1 MEVFQLRDYQQE
13 AVSSVLK
20 HFRKTNES
28 AVIVLPTGSGKSLV
42 IAELAR
48 LAKRKILVLTHVK
61 ELVEQNHQKF
71 ESYGVAAGIY
81 SAGLKLKETQHQV
94 TFASIQSAAR
104 NLDDFNEPYSLI
116 IIDECHRV
124 NLPSPDLSDEQ
135 SNAPLN
141 AQSNKPPQ
149 DKTKAESKFNDA
161 LSSNTESEDKAQP
174 EAQSAN
180 KVSKG
185 SNSNQYQQII
195 EKLMQV
201 NPDVKLLGLTATP
214 YRLGMG
220 WIYKKHYRGFMRS
233 EEKRPFEHCIYELPL
248 RYLIKREYL
257 TEPNLVDATIEHYD
271 FSSLRANASG
281 DYSPADMNHLLN
293 KNPRVTQ
300 SIIEQVIEL
309 GEQRQGI
316 MIFAATVEHAKEV
329 FSYLPSQLSA
339 LVTGATDNAER
350 DKLIKAFKRKEI
362 KYLVNVSV
370 LTTGFDAPHVDMIA
384 ILRPTQSVSLYQQI
398 IGRGLRLSENKKDC
412 LVIDYTGNDFDLY
425 HPEVGEKKPN
435 SKSQPVQVVCPSC
448 EFPNV
453 FWGICDD
460 DGYLVEHYGRRCK
473 GLVDTD
479 SEEQAYRVESQS
491 QCDYRFVFKEC
502 PHCGGENDIAAR
514 NCLQCHEVLVDPDD
528 MLKKALK
535 LKDSKIIRCAGL
547 NLTSVDGKISYK
559 GADKGA
565 GKLKIIYHDEEGTQ
579 LNESFDFAQP
589 NQVKA
594 FNDIFSKRLSAK
606 ISLQLGSTESYEVTT
621 LEQALKLAN
630 ILPCP
635 DFVIARKQKFYWRI
649 KERIF
654 DYQGKYRKANE
665 LK

>member
-1 MEVFQLRDYQQE
+1 MAVFQLRDYQQE
-13 AVSSVLK
+13 AVSSVVK

-61 ELVEQNHQKF
+61 ELVEQNHQKY
-71 ESYGVAAGIY
+71 ETYGVTAGIY

-104 NLDDFNEPYSLI
+104 NLNDFDEPYSLI

-124 NLPSPDLSDEQ
+124 NLASSDLSDRPPNEQ
-135 SNAPLN
+135 S
-141 AQSNKPPQ
+141 K
-149 DKTKAESKFNDA
+149 DKTKPKNKGKGEPKEQLQENASK
-161 LSSNTESEDKAQP
+161 L
-174 EAQSAN
+174 
-180 KVSKG
+180 

-195 EKLMQV
+195 EKLTQV
-201 NPDVKLLGLTATP
+201 NPEVKLLGLTATP

-257 TEPNLVDATIEHYD
+257 TKPNLVDATIEHYD
-271 FSSLRANASG
+271 FSNLRSNASG
-281 DYSPADMNHLLN
+281 EYSLTDMNHLLN

-300 SIIEQVIEL
+300 AIIEQVIEL
-309 GEQRQGI
+309 SVDRQGI

-329 FSYLPSQLSA
+329 FSYLPTKLSA
-339 LVTGATDNAER
+339 LITGATDNNER
-350 DKLIKAFKRKEI
+350 DKLIQAFKRKEI

-398 IGRGLRLSENKKDC
+398 IGRGLRLSDNKKDC

-425 HPEVGEKKPN
+425 QPEVGEKKPN

-473 GLVDTD
+473 GLVETP
-479 SEEQAYRVESQS
+479 SEEQAYLVESQS

-514 NCLQCHEVLVDPDD
+514 NCLHCLEVLVDPDD
-528 MLKKALK
+528 MLKKALQ

-547 NLTSVDGKISYK
+547 NLTKVSDK
-559 GADKGA
+559 GADK
-565 GKLKIIYHDEEGTQ
+565 LKITYHDEEGTE
-579 LNESFDFAQP
+579 LNESFDFTKP
-589 NQVKA
+589 TQVKA

-606 ISLQLGSTESYEVTT
+606 ISLQLGSAESFEVTN
-621 LEQALKLAN
+621 LEQALKLSN
-630 ILPCP
+630 LLPCP

-649 KERIF
+649 KNRLF

>member
-1 MEVFQLRDYQQE
+1 VEVFQLRDYQQE
-13 AVSSVLK
+13 AVSKVLK

-61 ELVEQNHQKF
+61 ELVEQNHQKY
-71 ESYGVAAGIY
+71 ESYGVTAGIY
-81 SAGLKLKETQHQV
+81 SAGLKLRETQHQV

-104 NLDDFNEPYSLI
+104 NLDDFSEPYSLI

-124 NLPSPDLSDEQ
+124 NLASPELAKDEAKSKLKGESKEQ
-135 SNAPLN
+135 S
-141 AQSNKPPQ
+141 Q
-149 DKTKAESKFNDA
+149 ESA
-161 LSSNTESEDKAQP
+161 
-174 EAQSAN
+174 
-180 KVSKG
+180 SKL

-201 NPDVKLLGLTATP
+201 NPEVKLLGLTATP

-248 RYLIKREYL
+248 RYLIKRQYL
-257 TEPNLVDATIEHYD
+257 TQPNLVDATIEHYD
-271 FSSLRANASG
+271 FNSLRANASG
-281 DYSPADMNHLLN
+281 EYSPTDINHLLN

-300 SIIEQVIEL
+300 GIIEQVIEL
-309 GEQRQGI
+309 GDKRQGI

-329 FSYLPSQLSA
+329 FSYLPTKLSA
-339 LVTGATDNAER
+339 LITGATDNTER

-398 IGRGLRLSENKKDC
+398 IGRGLRLSDNKKDC

-448 EFPNV
+448 EFANI

-460 DGYLVEHYGRRCK
+460 DGYLVEHYGRRCQ
-473 GLVDTD
+473 GLVNVQN
-479 SEEQAYRVESQS
+479 EEQAYLVESES

-514 NCLQCHEVLVDPDD
+514 TCLQCLEVLVDPDD
-528 MLKKALK
+528 MLKKALQ

-547 NLTSVDGKISYK
+547 NLTEINSK
-559 GADKGA
+559 GADK
-565 GKLKIIYHDEEGTQ
+565 LKITYHDEEGTE
-579 LNESFDFAQP
+579 LNESFDFANP

-606 ISLQLGSTESYEVTT
+606 ISVQLGSAESFEVTNI
-621 LEQALKLAN
+621 EQALKLAN

-635 DFVIARKQKFYWRI
+635 DFVIARKQKYYWRI
-649 KERIF
+649 KERLF

>member
-1 MEVFQLRDYQQE
+1 MAVFQLRDYQQE

-48 LAKRKILVLTHVK
+48 LARRKILVLTHVK
-61 ELVEQNHQKF
+61 ELVEQNHQKY
-71 ESYGVAAGIY
+71 ETYGVTAGIY

-104 NLDDFNEPYSLI
+104 NLDDFDEPYSLI

-124 NLPSPDLSDEQ
+124 NLASPDLSNEQ
-135 SNAPLN
+135 SKDKAKDK
-141 AQSNKPPQ
+141 AKSKPK
-149 DKTKAESKFNDA
+149 DESKEQ
-161 LSSNTESEDKAQP
+161 SP
-174 EAQSAN
+174 ENA
-180 KVSKG
+180 SKLP
-185 SNSNQYQQII
+185 NSNQYQQII
-195 EKLMQV
+195 EKLTQV
-201 NPDVKLLGLTATP
+201 NPEVKLLGLTATP

-220 WIYKKHYRGFMRS
+220 WIYKKHYRGFIRS

-271 FSSLRANASG
+271 FSNLRSNASG
-281 DYSPADMNHLLN
+281 EYSPMDMNHLLN

-300 SIIEQVIEL
+300 GIIEQVIEL
-309 GEQRQGI
+309 GEERQGI

-329 FSYLPSQLSA
+329 FSYLPTKLSA
-339 LVTGATDNAER
+339 LITGATDNTER
-350 DKLIKAFKRKEI
+350 DKLIKAFKCKEI

-384 ILRPTQSVSLYQQI
+384 ILRPTQSVSLFQQI
-398 IGRGLRLSENKKDC
+398 IGRGLRLSDNKKDC

-435 SKSQPVQVVCPSC
+435 SKSRPVQVVCPSC

-473 GLVDTD
+473 GLVDTG
-479 SEEQAYRVESQS
+479 SEEQAYLVESQS

-514 NCLQCHEVLVDPDD
+514 NCLQCLEVLVDPDD
-528 MLKKALK
+528 MLKKALQ
-535 LKDSKIIRCAGL
+535 LKGSKIIRCAGL
-547 NLTSVDGKISYK
+547 NLTRVDGKVSDK
-559 GADKGA
+559 GADK
-565 GKLKIIYHDEEGTQ
+565 LKITYHDEEGTE
-579 LNESFDFAQP
+579 LNESFDFAKP

-606 ISLQLGSTESYEVTT
+606 ISVQLGSTESFEVTT
-621 LEQALKLAN
+621 LEQALTLAN
-630 ILPCP
+630 LLPCP
-635 DFVIARKQKFYWRI
+635 DFVIARKQKYYWRI
-649 KERIF
+649 KNRLF

>member
-1 MEVFQLRDYQQE
+1 M
-13 AVSSVLK
+13 
-20 HFRKTNES
+20 
-28 AVIVLPTGSGKSLV
+28 IVLPTGSGKSLV

-61 ELVEQNHQKF
+61 ELVEQNHQKY
-71 ESYGVAAGIY
+71 ESYGVTAGIY

-104 NLDDFNEPYSLI
+104 NLNDFNDPYSLI

-124 NLPSPDLSDEQ
+124 NLASPDLSNEKPTDNTKD
-135 SNAPLN
+135 NAK
-141 AQSNKPPQ
+141 SKP
-149 DKTKAESKFNDA
+149 K
-161 LSSNTESEDKAQP
+161 
-174 EAQSAN
+174 
-180 KVSKG
+180 SKG
-185 SNSNQYQQII
+185 KVDPKKPSQENASKPSNSNQYQQII

-201 NPDVKLLGLTATP
+201 NPEVKLLGLTATP
-214 YRLGMG
+214 YRLGLG

-233 EEKRPFEHCIYELPL
+233 EEKRPFEHCIYELPI
-248 RYLIKREYL
+248 RNLIKRKYL
-257 TEPNLVDATIEHYD
+257 TQPNLVDATIEHYD
-271 FSSLRANASG
+271 FSSLRSNASG
-281 DYSPADMNHLLN
+281 EYSPSDMNHLLN

-309 GEQRQGI
+309 GGKRQGI

-329 FSYLPSQLSA
+329 FSYLPPKLSA
-339 LVTGATDNAER
+339 LITGATDNTER

-398 IGRGLRLSENKKDC
+398 IGRGLRLSDNKKDC

-448 EFPNV
+448 EFPNI
-453 FWGICDD
+453 FWGVCDD

-473 GLVDTD
+473 GLVDTG
-479 SEEQAYRVESQS
+479 SEKQEYRVESQS

-514 NCLQCHEVLVDPDD
+514 NCLQCLEVLVDPDD

-547 NLTSVDGKISYK
+547 NLTRVNGKASNKLSDK
-559 GADKGA
+559 GADK
-565 GKLKIIYHDEEGTQ
+565 LKITYHDEEGTD
-579 LNESFDFAQP
+579 LTESFDFAKP

-594 FNDIFSKRLSAK
+594 FNAIFAKRLSAK
-606 ISLQLGSTESYEVTT
+606 ISVQLGTTESFEVTT

-635 DFVIARKQKFYWRI
+635 DFVIARKQKYYWRI
-649 KERIF
+649 KDRLF

>member
-1 MEVFQLRDYQQE
+1 MAAFQLRDYQQE
-13 AVSSVLK
+13 AVSKVLK
-20 HFRKTNES
+20 HFKKTNES

-71 ESYGVAAGIY
+71 ESYGVTAGIY

-104 NLDDFNEPYSLI
+104 NLDDFNTPYSLI

-124 NLPSPDLSDEQ
+124 NLASTDLTGEHSVDPSKGLLIDKSQSLLKDKAKNAPSDE
-135 SNAPLN
+135 S
-141 AQSNKPPQ
+141 K
-149 DKTKAESKFNDA
+149 ESAGK
-161 LSSNTESEDKAQP
+161 L
-174 EAQSAN
+174 
-180 KVSKG
+180 G
-185 SNSNQYQQII
+185 NSNQYQQII
-195 EKLMQV
+195 DKLMQV
-201 NPDVKLLGLTATP
+201 NPELKLLGLTATP

-220 WIYKKHYRGFMRS
+220 WIYKKHYRGFVRTQ
-233 EEKRPFEHCIYELPL
+233 EKRPFEHCIYELPL
-248 RYLIKREYL
+248 HYLIKKNYL
-257 TEPNLVDATIEHYD
+257 TKPNLVDATIEHYD

-281 DYSPADMNHLLN
+281 DYSPTDINHLLN

-309 GEQRQGI
+309 GEKRQGI

-329 FSYLPSQLSA
+329 YSYLPATLSA
-339 LVTGATDNAER
+339 LITGATDNAER
-350 DKLIKAFKRKEI
+350 DALIKAFKRKDI

-425 HPEVGEKKPN
+425 QPEVGEKKPN

-448 EFPNV
+448 EFPNI

-460 DGYLVEHYGRRCK
+460 DGYLVEHYGRRCQ
-473 GLVDTD
+473 GLVYAPHIEQEQQEQPEQKI
-479 SEEQAYRVESQS
+479 SES

-514 NCLQCHEVLVDPDD
+514 TCLQCFEVLVDPDD
-528 MLKKALK
+528 MLKKALQ

-547 NLTSVDGKISYK
+547 NLTRVTDTDTGK
-559 GADKGA
+559 GAD
-565 GKLKIIYHDEEGTQ
+565 KLKIIYHDEEGTE
-579 LNESFDFAQP
+579 LNESFDFARP
-589 NQVKA
+589 IQVKA
-594 FNDIFSKRLSAK
+594 FNAIFAKRLSAK
-606 ISLQLGSTESYEVTT
+606 LNVQLGSTESFEVTT
-621 LEQALKLAN
+621 LDQALKLEN
-630 ILPCP
+630 VLPCP
-635 DFVIARKQKFYWRI
+635 DFVIARKQKYYWRI
-649 KERIF
+649 KDRLF
-654 DYQGKYRKANE
+654 DYQGKYRKANA

>member
-1 MEVFQLRDYQQE
+1 VAVFQLRDYQQD
-13 AVSSVLK
+13 AVSAVLK
-20 HFRKTNES
+20 HFRKTNQS

-61 ELVEQNHQKF
+61 ELVEQNHQKY
-71 ESYGVAAGIY
+71 ESYGVSAGIY

-124 NLPSPDLSDEQ
+124 NLASTDLSNEMSTYKTKDASNGESKEQ
-135 SNAPLN
+135 SQKRA
-141 AQSNKPPQ
+141 SN
-149 DKTKAESKFNDA
+149 
-161 LSSNTESEDKAQP
+161 
-174 EAQSAN
+174 
-180 KVSKG
+180 
-185 SNSNQYQQII
+185 NQYQQII

-201 NPDVKLLGLTATP
+201 NPEVKLLGLTATP

-248 RYLIKREYL
+248 RYLIKRRYL

-271 FSSLRANASG
+271 FSSLRTNASG
-281 DYSPADMNHLLN
+281 DYSPTDINHLLN

-300 SIIEQVIEL
+300 GIIEQVIEL
-309 GEQRQGI
+309 GLKRQGI

-329 FSYLPSQLSA
+329 FSYLPANLSA
-339 LVTGATDNAER
+339 LITGATENTER
-350 DKLIKAFKRKEI
+350 DQLIKAFKCKDI

-398 IGRGLRLSENKKDC
+398 IGRGLRLSDNKKDC

-448 EFPNV
+448 EFPNL

-460 DGYLVEHYGRRCK
+460 DGYLVEHYGRRCQ
-473 GLVDTD
+473 GLVDSP
-479 SEEQAYRVESQS
+479 SEEQTTES

-514 NCLQCHEVLVDPDD
+514 TCLQCLEVLVDPDD
-528 MLKKALK
+528 MLKKALQ
-535 LKDSKIIRCAGL
+535 LKDSKIIRCSGL
-547 NLTSVDGKISYK
+547 NLTKIS
-559 GADKGA
+559 DKGA
-565 GKLKIIYHDEEGTQ
+565 EKLKIIYHDEEGME
-579 LNESFDFAQP
+579 LSESFDFARP

-606 ISLQLGSTESYEVTT
+606 ISVQLGSTESFEVTN
-621 LEQALKLAN
+621 LEQALKLASL
-630 ILPCP
+630 LPCP
-635 DFVIARKQKFYWRI
+635 DFVIARKQKYYWRI
-649 KERIF
+649 KDRLF

>member
-1 MEVFQLRDYQQE
+1 VAVFQLRDYQQE
-13 AVSSVLK
+13 AVSAVLK

-61 ELVEQNHQKF
+61 ELVEQNHQKY
-71 ESYGVAAGIY
+71 ESYGVTAGIY

-104 NLDDFNEPYSLI
+104 NIDDFNEPYSLI

-124 NLPSPDLSDEQ
+124 NLASAELAKDEAKSKPKGESKEQ
-135 SNAPLN
+135 SQETA
-141 AQSNKPPQ
+141 
-149 DKTKAESKFNDA
+149 SK
-161 LSSNTESEDKAQP
+161 L
-174 EAQSAN
+174 
-180 KVSKG
+180 

-201 NPDVKLLGLTATP
+201 NPEVKLLGLTATP

-220 WIYKKHYRGFMRS
+220 WIYKKHYHGFMRS

-248 RYLIKREYL
+248 RYLIKRQYL

-281 DYSPADMNHLLN
+281 EYSPTDINHLLN

-300 SIIEQVIEL
+300 GIIEQVIEL
-309 GEQRQGI
+309 GDKRQGI

-329 FSYLPSQLSA
+329 FSYLPAKLSA
-339 LVTGATDNAER
+339 LITGATDNTER
-350 DKLIKAFKRKEI
+350 DQLIKAFKRKEI

-398 IGRGLRLSENKKDC
+398 IGRGLRLSDNKKDC

-448 EFPNV
+448 EFPNI

-460 DGYLVEHYGRRCK
+460 DGYLVEHYGRRCQ
-473 GLVDTD
+473 GLVDAGN
-479 SEEQAYRVESQS
+479 EEQAYLVESQS

-514 NCLQCHEVLVDPDD
+514 NCLQCLEVLVDPDD
-528 MLKKALK
+528 MLKKALQ

-547 NLTSVDGKISYK
+547 NLTRVSGKLSDKRTDKLSDK
-559 GADKGA
+559 GADK
-565 GKLKIIYHDEEGTQ
+565 LKITYHDEEGAE
-579 LNESFDFAQP
+579 LNESFDFAKP

-606 ISLQLGSTESYEVTT
+606 ISVQLGSTESFEVTNI
-621 LEQALKLAN
+621 EQALKLAN

-635 DFVIARKQKFYWRI
+635 DFVIARKQKYYWRI
-649 KERIF
+649 KNRLF

>member
-1 MEVFQLRDYQQE
+1 VAVFQLRDYQQE
-13 AVSSVLK
+13 AVSAVLK

-61 ELVEQNHQKF
+61 ELVEQNHQKY
-71 ESYGVAAGIY
+71 ESYGVTAGIY

-104 NLDDFNEPYSLI
+104 NLDDFNGPYSLI

-124 NLPSPDLSDEQ
+124 NLASAELAKDEAKSKPKGESKEQ
-135 SNAPLN
+135 SQETA
-141 AQSNKPPQ
+141 
-149 DKTKAESKFNDA
+149 SK
-161 LSSNTESEDKAQP
+161 L
-174 EAQSAN
+174 
-180 KVSKG
+180 

-201 NPDVKLLGLTATP
+201 NPEVKLLGLTATP

-220 WIYKKHYRGFMRS
+220 WIYKKHYHGFMRS

-248 RYLIKREYL
+248 RYLIKRQYL

-281 DYSPADMNHLLN
+281 EYSPTDINHLLN

-300 SIIEQVIEL
+300 GIIEQVIEL
-309 GEQRQGI
+309 GDKRQGI

-329 FSYLPSQLSA
+329 FSYLPAKLSA
-339 LVTGATDNAER
+339 LITGATDNTER

-398 IGRGLRLSENKKDC
+398 IGRGLRLSDNKKDC

-448 EFPNV
+448 EFPNI

-460 DGYLVEHYGRRCK
+460 EGYLVEHYGRRCK
-473 GLVDTD
+473 GLVDAGN
-479 SEEQAYRVESQS
+479 EEQAYLVESQS
-491 QCDYRFVFKEC
+491 QCNYRFVFKEC

-514 NCLQCHEVLVDPDD
+514 NCLQCLEVLVDPDD
-528 MLKKALK
+528 MLKKALQ

-547 NLTSVDGKISYK
+547 NLTRVSGKLSDKRTDKLSDK
-559 GADKGA
+559 GADK
-565 GKLKIIYHDEEGTQ
+565 LKITYHDEEGAE
-579 LNESFDFAQP
+579 LNESFDFAKP

-606 ISLQLGSTESYEVTT
+606 ISVQLGSTESFEVTNI
-621 LEQALKLAN
+621 EQALKLAN

-635 DFVIARKQKFYWRI
+635 DFVIARKQKYYWRI
-649 KERIF
+649 KNRLF

>member
-1 MEVFQLRDYQQE
+1 MAVFISLLRQQHCVEVFQLRDYQQE
-13 AVSSVLK
+13 AVSAVLK

-61 ELVEQNHQKF
+61 ELVEQNHQKY
-71 ESYGVAAGIY
+71 ESYGVTAGIY

-104 NLDDFNEPYSLI
+104 NLDDFSEPYSLI

-124 NLPSPDLSDEQ
+124 NLASTELVKDEAKGEPKEQ
-135 SNAPLN
+135 T
-141 AQSNKPPQ
+141 QE
-149 DKTKAESKFNDA
+149 KASK
-161 LSSNTESEDKAQP
+161 LSNT
-174 EAQSAN
+174 
-180 KVSKG
+180 
-185 SNSNQYQQII
+185 NQYQQII

-248 RYLIKREYL
+248 RYLIKRQYL

-271 FSSLRANASG
+271 FSRLRANASG
-281 DYSPADMNHLLN
+281 EYSPTDINHLLN

-300 SIIEQVIEL
+300 GIIEQVIEL
-309 GEQRQGI
+309 GYKRQGI

-329 FSYLPSQLSA
+329 FSYLPAKLSA
-339 LVTGATDNAER
+339 LITGATDNTER

-398 IGRGLRLSENKKDC
+398 IGRGLRLSDNKKDC

-435 SKSQPVQVVCPSC
+435 SKSQPVQVICPSC
-448 EFPNV
+448 EFPNL

-460 DGYLVEHYGRRCK
+460 DGYLVEHYGRRCQ
-473 GLVDTD
+473 GLI
-479 SEEQAYRVESQS
+479 EEQGSESQ
-491 QCDYRFVFKEC
+491 CNYRFVFKEC

-528 MLKKALK
+528 MLKKALQ

-547 NLTSVDGKISYK
+547 NLTKVSDK
-559 GADKGA
+559 GADK
-565 GKLKIIYHDEEGTQ
+565 LKITYHDEEGVE
-579 LNESFDFAQP
+579 LNDSFDFTKP

-606 ISLQLGSTESYEVTT
+606 ISVQLGSTGSFEVTT

-635 DFVIARKQKFYWRI
+635 DFVIGRKQKFYWRV
-649 KERIF
+649 KSRLF
-654 DYQGKYRKANE
+654 DYQGKYRKANQ

>member
-1 MEVFQLRDYQQE
+1 MTVFISLLRQQHCVEVFQLRDYQQE
-13 AVSSVLK
+13 AVSAVLK

-61 ELVEQNHQKF
+61 ELVEQNHQKY
-71 ESYGVAAGIY
+71 ESYGVTAGIY

-94 TFASIQSAAR
+94 TFASIQSAVR
-104 NLDDFNEPYSLI
+104 NLDDFSEPYSLI

-124 NLPSPDLSDEQ
+124 NLASTELVKDKSKEQ
-135 SNAPLN
+135 T
-141 AQSNKPPQ
+141 QE
-149 DKTKAESKFNDA
+149 KASK
-161 LSSNTESEDKAQP
+161 L
-174 EAQSAN
+174 
-180 KVSKG
+180 

-248 RYLIKREYL
+248 RYLIKRQYL

-281 DYSPADMNHLLN
+281 EYSPKDINHLLN

-300 SIIEQVIEL
+300 GIIEQVIEL
-309 GEQRQGI
+309 GYKRQGI

-329 FSYLPSQLSA
+329 FNYLPAQLSA
-339 LVTGATDNAER
+339 LITGATDNTER

-398 IGRGLRLSENKKDC
+398 IGRGLRLSDNKKDC

-435 SKSQPVQVVCPSC
+435 SKSQPVQVICPSC
-448 EFPNV
+448 EFPNL

-460 DGYLVEHYGRRCK
+460 DGYLVEHYGRRCQ
-473 GLVDTD
+473 GLI
-479 SEEQAYRVESQS
+479 EEQGSQS
-491 QCDYRFVFKEC
+491 QCNYRFVFKEC

-528 MLKKALK
+528 MLKKALQ

-547 NLTSVDGKISYK
+547 NLTKVSDK
-559 GADKGA
+559 GADK
-565 GKLKIIYHDEEGTQ
+565 LKITYHDEEGVE
-579 LNESFDFAQP
+579 LNESFDFTKP

-606 ISLQLGSTESYEVTT
+606 ISVQLGSTGSFEVTT

-635 DFVIARKQKFYWRI
+635 DFVIGRKQKFYWRV
-649 KERIF
+649 KNRLF
-654 DYQGKYRKANE
+654 DYQGKYRKANQ

>member
-1 MEVFQLRDYQQE
+1 VEVFQLRDYQQE
-13 AVSSVLK
+13 AVSAVLK

-61 ELVEQNHQKF
+61 ELVEQNHQKY
-71 ESYGVAAGIY
+71 ESYGVTAGIY
-81 SAGLKLKETQHQV
+81 SAGLKLKETQHQI

-104 NLDDFNEPYSLI
+104 NLDDFSEPYSLI

-124 NLPSPDLSDEQ
+124 NLASPEL
-135 SNAPLN
+135 A
-141 AQSNKPPQ
+141 K
-149 DKTKAESKFNDA
+149 
-161 LSSNTESEDKAQP
+161 DKAISKPKGEP
-174 EAQSAN
+174 EDQAQESA
-180 KVSKG
+180 SKL

-195 EKLMQV
+195 EKLMRV
-201 NPDVKLLGLTATP
+201 NPEVKLLGLTATP
-214 YRLGMG
+214 YRLDMG

-233 EEKRPFEHCIYELPL
+233 EEKRPFEHCIYELPI
-248 RYLIKREYL
+248 RYLIKRQYL
-257 TEPNLVDATIEHYD
+257 TEPHLVDATIEHYD

-281 DYSPADMNHLLN
+281 DYSPTDMNHLLN

-300 SIIEQVIEL
+300 SIIEQVMEL
-309 GEQRQGI
+309 GHKRQGI
-316 MIFAATVEHAKEV
+316 MVFAATVEHAKEV
-329 FSYLPSQLSA
+329 FSYLPTQLSA
-339 LVTGATDNAER
+339 LITGATDNTER

-398 IGRGLRLSENKKDC
+398 IGRGLRLSDNKKDC

-448 EFPNV
+448 EFPNL

-460 DGYLVEHYGRRCK
+460 DGYLVEHYGRRCQ
-473 GLVDTD
+473 GLI
-479 SEEQAYRVESQS
+479 EEGPTQR

-502 PHCGGENDIAAR
+502 PHCGSENDIAAR
-514 NCLQCHEVLVDPDD
+514 NCLQCLEVLVDPDD
-528 MLKKALK
+528 MLKKALQ

-547 NLTSVDGKISYK
+547 NLTKVS
-559 GADKGA
+559 DKGDY
-565 GKLKIIYHDEEGTQ
+565 KLKITYHDEEGVE
-579 LNESFDFAQP
+579 LNESFDFAKP

-606 ISLQLGSTESYEVTT
+606 ISVQLGSTESFEVTT
-621 LEQALKLAN
+621 LEQALMLAN

-635 DFVIARKQKFYWRI
+635 DFVIGRKQKFYWRV
-649 KERIF
+649 KNRLF

>member
-13 AVSSVLK
+13 AVSAVLK

-61 ELVEQNHQKF
+61 ELVEQNHQKY
-71 ESYGVAAGIY
+71 ESYGVTAGIY

-104 NLDDFNEPYSLI
+104 NLDDFYEPYSLI

-124 NLPSPDLSDEQ
+124 NLASADMSNEQ
-135 SNAPLN
+135 SN
-141 AQSNKPPQ
+141 
-149 DKTKAESKFNDA
+149 
-161 LSSNTESEDKAQP
+161 DKAKD
-174 EAQSAN
+174 EA
-180 KVSKG
+180 K
-185 SNSNQYQQII
+185 SNQYQQII

-201 NPDVKLLGLTATP
+201 NPKVKLLGLTATP

-248 RYLIKREYL
+248 SYLIKRQYL
-257 TEPNLVDATIEHYD
+257 TQPNLVDATIEHYD
-271 FSSLRANASG
+271 FSNLRANASG
-281 DYSPADMNHLLN
+281 DYSPTDINHLLN

-300 SIIEQVIEL
+300 GIMEQVIEL
-309 GEQRQGI
+309 SHKRQGI
-316 MIFAATVEHAKEV
+316 MVFAATVEHAKEV
-329 FSYLPSQLSA
+329 FSYLPTQLSA
-339 LVTGATDNAER
+339 LITGATDNTER

-398 IGRGLRLSENKKDC
+398 IGRGLRLSDNKKDC
-412 LVIDYTGNDFDLY
+412 LVIDYTGNDYDLY

-435 SKSQPVQVVCPSC
+435 GKSQPVQVVCPSC
-448 EFPNV
+448 EFPNI

-473 GLVDTD
+473 ALIDD
-479 SEEQAYRVESQS
+479 PNEEQTTES

-514 NCLQCHEVLVDPDD
+514 NCLQCLEILVDPDD
-528 MLKKALK
+528 MLKKALQ

-547 NLTSVDGKISYK
+547 NLTKVSDK
-559 GADKGA
+559 GADK
-565 GKLKIIYHDEEGTQ
+565 LKITYHDEEGAE
-579 LNESFDFAQP
+579 LNESFDFAKP
-589 NQVKA
+589 NQLKA

-606 ISLQLGSTESYEVTT
+606 ISVQLGSTGSYEVTN

-649 KERIF
+649 KNRLF

>member
-1 MEVFQLRDYQQE
+1 LVFNFGLIHYFAIMTVFISLLRQQHCVEVFQLRDYQQE
-13 AVSSVLK
+13 AVSAVLK

-61 ELVEQNHQKF
+61 ELVEQNHQKY
-71 ESYGVAAGIY
+71 ESYGVTAGIY

-104 NLDDFNEPYSLI
+104 NLDDFSEPYSLI

-124 NLPSPDLSDEQ
+124 NLASTELVKDKSKEQ
-135 SNAPLN
+135 T
-141 AQSNKPPQ
+141 QE
-149 DKTKAESKFNDA
+149 KASK
-161 LSSNTESEDKAQP
+161 L
-174 EAQSAN
+174 
-180 KVSKG
+180 

-248 RYLIKREYL
+248 RYLIKRQYL

-281 DYSPADMNHLLN
+281 EYSPTDINHLLN

-300 SIIEQVIEL
+300 GIIEQVIEL
-309 GEQRQGI
+309 GYKRQGI

-329 FSYLPSQLSA
+329 FSYLPAKLSA
-339 LVTGATDNAER
+339 LITGATDNTER

-398 IGRGLRLSENKKDC
+398 IGRGLRLSDNKKDC

-435 SKSQPVQVVCPSC
+435 SKSQPVQVICPSC
-448 EFPNV
+448 EFPNL

-460 DGYLVEHYGRRCK
+460 DGYLVEHYGRRCQ
-473 GLVDTD
+473 GLI
-479 SEEQAYRVESQS
+479 EEQGTQS

-528 MLKKALK
+528 MLKKALQ

-547 NLTSVDGKISYK
+547 NLTKVSDK
-559 GADKGA
+559 GADK
-565 GKLKIIYHDEEGTQ
+565 LKITYHDEEGVE
-579 LNESFDFAQP
+579 LNESFDFTKP

-606 ISLQLGSTESYEVTT
+606 ISVQLGSTGSFEVTT

-635 DFVIARKQKFYWRI
+635 DFVIGRKQKFYWRV
-649 KERIF
+649 KNRLF
-654 DYQGKYRKANE
+654 DYQGKYRKANQ

>member
-1 MEVFQLRDYQQE
+1 MAVFQLRDYQQE
-13 AVSSVLK
+13 AVSSVLT

-61 ELVEQNHQKF
+61 ELVEQNHQKYK
-71 ESYGVAAGIY
+71 SYGVTAGIY

-104 NLDDFNEPYSLI
+104 NLNDFNEPYSLI

-124 NLPSPDLSDEQ
+124 NLASPDLSTEKPTD
-135 SNAPLN
+135 NAK
-141 AQSNKPPQ
+141 SKPKSKSKVEPKEPSQ
-149 DKTKAESKFNDA
+149 ESA
-161 LSSNTESEDKAQP
+161 
-174 EAQSAN
+174 
-180 KVSKG
+180 SKP

-201 NPDVKLLGLTATP
+201 NPEVKLLGLTATP
-214 YRLGMG
+214 YRLGLG
-220 WIYKKHYRGFMRS
+220 WIYKKHYRGFMQS
-233 EEKRPFEHCIYELPL
+233 EEKRPFEHCIYELPI
-248 RYLIKREYL
+248 RNLIKRKYL
-257 TEPNLVDATIEHYD
+257 TQPNLVDATIEHYD
-271 FSSLRANASG
+271 FSSLRSNASG
-281 DYSPADMNHLLN
+281 EYSPSDMNHLLN

-309 GEQRQGI
+309 GGKRQGI

-339 LVTGATDNAER
+339 LITGATDNTER

-398 IGRGLRLSENKKDC
+398 IGRGLRLSDNKKDC

-448 EFPNV
+448 EFPNI

-473 GLVDTD
+473 GLIDTG
-479 SEEQAYRVESQS
+479 SEEQEYRVESQS

-514 NCLQCHEVLVDPDD
+514 NCLQCLEVLVDPDD

-547 NLTSVDGKISYK
+547 NLTRVNGKASNKLSDK
-559 GADKGA
+559 GADK
-565 GKLKIIYHDEEGTQ
+565 LKITYHDEEGTD
-579 LNESFDFAQP
+579 LTESFDFAKP

-594 FNDIFSKRLSAK
+594 FNDIFAKRLSAK
-606 ISLQLGSTESYEVTT
+606 ISVQLGVTESFEVTT

-635 DFVIARKQKFYWRI
+635 DFVIARKQKYYWRI
-649 KERIF
+649 KDRLF

>member
-1 MEVFQLRDYQQE
+1 VAVFQLRDYQQE
-13 AVSSVLK
+13 AVSKVLK
-20 HFRKTNES
+20 HFRRTNES

-71 ESYGVAAGIY
+71 ESYGVTAGIY

-104 NLDDFNEPYSLI
+104 NLDDFNTPYSLI

-124 NLPSPDLSDEQ
+124 NLASTDLTGEQ
-135 SNAPLN
+135 SDDPSKGLL
-141 AQSNKPPQ
+141 K
-149 DKTKAESKFNDA
+149 DKSKGLLKDKSKDTPNGESK
-161 LSSNTESEDKAQP
+161 ESA
-174 EAQSAN
+174 
-180 KVSKG
+180 SKQ

-195 EKLMQV
+195 DKLMQV
-201 NPDVKLLGLTATP
+201 NPEVKLLGLTATP

-220 WIYKKHYRGFMRS
+220 WIYKKHYRGFVRTQ
-233 EEKRPFEHCIYELPL
+233 EKRPFEHCIYELPL
-248 RYLIKREYL
+248 HYLIKKNYL
-257 TEPNLVDATIEHYD
+257 TKPNVVDATIEHYD

-281 DYSPADMNHLLN
+281 DYSPTDMNHLLN

-309 GEQRQGI
+309 GENRQGI

-329 FSYLPSQLSA
+329 YSYLPATLSA
-339 LVTGATDNAER
+339 LITGATDNTER
-350 DKLIKAFKRKEI
+350 DALIKAFKRKDI

-425 HPEVGEKKPN
+425 QPEVGEKKPN

-448 EFPNV
+448 EFPNI

-460 DGYLVEHYGRRCK
+460 DGYLVEHYGRRCQ
-473 GLVDTD
+473 GLINAPLV
-479 SEEQAYRVESQS
+479 EQEKHEQQEQQINES

-514 NCLQCHEVLVDPDD
+514 TCIQCLEVLVDPDD
-528 MLKKALK
+528 MLKKALQ

-547 NLTSVDGKISYK
+547 NLTRVNGKISDK
-559 GADKGA
+559 GADK
-565 GKLKIIYHDEEGTQ
+565 LKITYHDEEGTE
-579 LNESFDFAQP
+579 LNESFDFARP

-594 FNDIFSKRLSAK
+594 FNAIFAKRLSAK
-606 ISLQLGSTESYEVTT
+606 LNVQLGSTESFEVTT

-630 ILPCP
+630 LLPCP
-635 DFVIARKQKFYWRI
+635 DFVIARKQKYYWRI
-649 KERIF
+649 KDRLF
-654 DYQGKYRKANE
+654 DYQGKYRKANA